1 VIAVAMDGFGTTTE
15 EMTRAAGHV
24 TGVNSTVQGEL
35 SSLRNKLA
43 PLAGAWSG
51 QAASQFTALMARWD
65 ADAQK
70 LNGALQSIGEALRGS
85 GATYQVH
92 EENQASAMSS
102 ITQALG

>member
-24 TGVNSTVQGEL
+24 TAVNDTVQNEL
-35 SSLRNKLA
+35 SALRGKLA

-65 ADAQK
+65 ADAQN
-70 LNGALQSIGEALRGS
+70 LNGALRAIGEALRGS
-85 GATYQVH
+85 GATYQAQ
-92 EENQASAMSS
+92 EDQQAGAMAS
-102 ITQALG
+102 ITQALS

>member
-1 VIAVAMDGFGTTTE
+1 MDGFGTTTE

-24 TGVNSTVQGEL
+24 AGVNNTVQSEL
-35 SSLRNKLA
+35 SALRNKLA

-51 QAASQFTALMARWD
+51 QAAAQFTALMARWD

-70 LNGALQSIGEALRGS
+70 LNGALQGIGDALGRS
-85 GATYQVH
+85 GGMYQVH
-92 EENQASAMSS
+92 EEEKASAMSS